1 MNFKFNVKVNNVS
14 RTLKNGVWVLSRWSV
29 SWKSSHEKQSGQ
41 PCRGRG
47 GSEWKN
53 LYANSISILSFACI
67 SCEVT
72 CHVSRVSCIVNLT
85 IISNNNLIQTACTV
99 SFQGGG
105 VKSPFLPQ
113 EAKKQSKTV
122 SKIFPL
128 SMKRCWHYFVAIKGG
143 EEGPLPAPP
152 SRCHC

>member
-1 MNFKFNVKVNNVS
+1 MVSGSYLDDQCLERAPTRSKVGNRAVAAAAQ
-14 RTLKNGVWVLSRWSV
+14 NG
-29 SWKSSHEKQSGQ
+29 KT
-41 PCRGRG
+41 
-47 GSEWKN
+47 
-53 LYANSISILSFACI
+53 YANSISILSCACI

>member
-1 MNFKFNVKVNNVS
+1 MGEWCLGLISMISVLKELPREAKWTTVPWPRRLRMEKLVCKLHFNFIMCVYF
-14 RTLKNGVWVLSRWSV
+14 VW
-29 SWKSSHEKQSGQ
+29 G
-41 PCRGRG
+41 
-47 GSEWKN
+47 
-53 LYANSISILSFACI
+53 
-67 SCEVT
+67 
-72 CHVSRVSCIVNLT
+72 HVSRVSCIVNLT

-99 SFQGGG
+99 SLQGGG

-143 EEGPLPAPP
+143 EDGPLPAPP
-152 SRCHC
+152 CRCHC